1 MPVVRILILSLLTL
15 MVVFTAGGC
24 WGSRETD
31 EVAYILSIGLDRG
44 EKERFLVTISI
55 ANPQNI
61 AGAGAG
67 GGSSGGSAGE
77 GGLGSSVIMSVESSA
92 IIPSLN
98 LFDTSVDRKL
108 SLLHTKAYIIS
119 EELAREGLHDLLLPL
134 IRYRELRGTALVL
147 ISKGSAREFID
158 KNKPLLELSPTKQF
172 ELMRQ
177 LTGTHGLYAVT
188 LFHNFYNDLKSFAV
202 DGTIPLVAIRQG
214 GQGSAGQVAGDSGG
228 HVLGYY
234 EAGEVPITGG
244 NPAQVIGNAVFRG
257 DRMVGI
263 INGEEV
269 RYLLMLQGKF
279 REGKMTVAD
288 PLAAGTMVGL
298 LVKQARN
305 PKIRTEIDPEGNVA
319 IDVDIYLE
327 PEIIGIM
334 SGINYETE
342 ENKALLEEAI
352 SLEIQRGCQELIR
365 RTQEEFRSDI
375 VGFGRKV
382 RYHFWTLPAWEEFR
396 WLEHYPEAEV
406 NVTVHSKIRRTGLQ
420 LKTMPH
426 KGGG

>member
-1 MPVVRILILSLLTL
+1 
-15 MVVFTAGGC
+15 
-24 WGSRETD
+24 
-31 EVAYILSIGLDRG
+31 
-44 EKERFLVTISI
+44 
-55 ANPQNI
+55 
-61 AGAGAG
+61 
-67 GGSSGGSAGE
+67 
-77 GGLGSSVIMSVESSA
+77 
-92 IIPSLN
+92 
-98 LFDTSVDRKL
+98 
-108 SLLHTKAYIIS
+108 
-119 EELAREGLHDLLLPL
+119 
-134 IRYRELRGTALVL
+134 
-147 ISKGSAREFID
+147 
-158 KNKPLLELSPTKQF
+158 
-172 ELMRQ
+172 
-177 LTGTHGLYAVT
+177 
-188 LFHNFYNDLKSFAV
+188 
-202 DGTIPLVAIRQG
+202 
-214 GQGSAGQVAGDSGG
+214 
-228 HVLGYY
+228 
-234 EAGEVPITGG
+234 
-244 NPAQVIGNAVFRG
+244 
-257 DRMVGI
+257 
-263 INGEEV
+263 
-269 RYLLMLQGKF
+269 
-279 REGKMTVAD
+279 MTVAD